1 MSNSFP
7 TQLFEAE
14 KQQLMDRLLE
24 ENRNGIISPAD
35 LQVLQGLVEE
45 AEKLMMENAKNLA
58 ATADPQPATIG
69 ATPVTIWI
77 KPTAAS
83 K

>member
-1 MSNSFP
+1 
-7 TQLFEAE
+7 
-14 KQQLMDRLLE
+14 MDRLLE

-58 ATADPQPATIG
+58 ATADPQLIHGYGNHRRTHSEGP
-69 ATPVTIWI
+69 
-77 KPTAAS
+77 S
-83 K
+83 YR

>member
-58 ATADPQPATIG
+58 ATADPQPPTIG
-69 ATPVTIWI
+69 ATPVTIWS